1 MELYYT
7 KIVCS
12 NRDINP
18 DWINV
23 YMSEQSW
30 IPVTKIN
37 SEQVRLTEIENRALS
52 ELLTSFKLES
62 RRRK

>member
-23 YMSEQSW
+23 SKSEQSW

-37 SEQVRLTEIENRALS
+37 FELARLTEIENRALS